1 MDSVWVIEAGKLFSP
16 LLVGVMQSGALFLVL
31 CWLRASGWLQ
41 LLAARLM
48 RSLTGARP
56 RGQVSRIRNDK
67 KDIVRSGVGECHP
80 PYMQLFSKCEGS
92 F

>member
-56 RGQVSRIRNDK
+56 RRQVSRIRNDK
-67 KDIVRSGVGECHP
+67 K
-80 PYMQLFSKCEGS
+80 CEIRCGRVS
-92 F
+92 SAIHAVIQQV